1 MYPFICISI
10 YDMYCEGDENIY
22 EHLYDVDFDELYEEA
37 DKHKYMIFYDLT
49 HNKFMVQ
56 DKETGEDVNLTNN
69 EEGYNQKVIEK
80 GKNVKTLVTIYK
92 YLNIPTFIVASIA
105 YVIYSFVTLIQLF
118 KKKLVNLE
126 MWVVISSV
134 LGAMLSIMMGI
145 AYETAFNAYVITAM
159 YLSVAYPLMLLFSML
174 MISVSILKIIEW
186 IKNRKRPIVFHIFLL
201 LVSNGV
207 MYLILVEFIIFI
219 VYFQMYRN

>member
-1 MYPFICISI
+1 
-10 YDMYCEGDENIY
+10 
-22 EHLYDVDFDELYEEA
+22 
-37 DKHKYMIFYDLT
+37 MI
-49 HNKFMVQ
+49 V
-56 DKETGEDVNLTNN
+56 ETWEDVNLTNN
-69 EEGYNQKVIEK
+69 EEGYNQKVIEQ

-134 LGAMLSIMMGI
+134 LGAMFSIMMGI

-186 IKNRKRPIVFHIFLL
+186 IKNRKENKKELNKNEVLE
-201 LVSNGV
+201 NA
-207 MYLILVEFIIFI
+207 
-219 VYFQMYRN
+219 